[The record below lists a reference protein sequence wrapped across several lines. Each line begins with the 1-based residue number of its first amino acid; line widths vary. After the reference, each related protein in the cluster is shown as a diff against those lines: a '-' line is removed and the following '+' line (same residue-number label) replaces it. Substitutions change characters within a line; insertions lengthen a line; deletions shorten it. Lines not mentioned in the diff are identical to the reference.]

1 MNLYAAILLLGTV
14 AIVQSTAMPRL
25 AIMGVKPD
33 LMLLVVMSWSLLRGG
48 EEGLVWAFIGGLA
61 LDILSGAPFGASTL
75 ALMAV
80 SFLSGLGEVRI
91 FRTHIVLPL
100 LTALFA
106 TLVYDV
112 LFLLLLQMSGWPV
125 AWLDN
130 LVKVILPS
138 ALLNVA
144 LSPLVYQAL
153 RWLHRATGKPSLLGS

>member
-1 MNLYAAILLLGTV
+1 MNVYAAILLLGTV
-14 AIVQSTAMPRL
+14 AIVQSTAIPHL

-100 LTALFA
+100 LTAFFA
-106 TLVYDV
+106 TLVYDI

-144 LSPLVYQAL
+144 LSPLVYQTL
-153 RWLHRATGKPSLLGS
+153 RWLHHATGKPSLLGG